1 MTETSSAQAITN
13 NADYCQQSYPA
24 IISDITQAVKGIEE
38 TFKHLSEKPPADH
51 GMIAMIQALQHCS
64 VLPVMLGQQLRT
76 IEGLEQK
83 FGEQFRSM
91 CREEIE
97 EIASLTTFI
106 QDWLANIVSG
116 TPALSLSTQRVL
128 LDKFFKDTARLNLL
142 QQRISG
148 KMMKVKSV

>member
-1 MTETSSAQAITN
+1 MTETSPAQAITS
-13 NADYCQQSYPA
+13 NAGYCQQSYPVL
-24 IISDITQAVKGIEE
+24 ISDITRAIKGIEE
-38 TFKHLSEKPPADH
+38 AFKHLAENAPADD
-51 GMIAMIQALQHCS
+51 GMNAMIQALQHCS
-64 VLPVMLGQQLRT
+64 VLPVMLAQQLRA

-91 CREEIE
+91 CREEVE

-106 QDWLANIVSG
+106 QDWLATIVSG
-116 TPALSLSTQRVL
+116 APALSLGTQRLL